1 MLHEKPLS
9 PYTLPKN
16 FFHFWKKNFKNTPK
30 VATEEINPLYQWY
43 GDVYYYERKKY
54 LIFCNELTRVSFMI
68 GPYQVDQKVHF
79 MKIFTDHLGKKLK
92 AFLPDPEQYFKKM
105 EDIGW
110 VTNPH
115 KGASAYLNYLKVDL
129 DFCKG
134 YYNAENRPMKLPEDF
149 HRMFTMRTSHK
160 TGTKD

>member
-1 MLHEKPLS
+1 M
-9 PYTLPKN
+9 
-16 FFHFWKKNFKNTPK
+16 
-30 VATEEINPLYQWY
+30 V

-79 MKIFTDHLGKKLK
+79 MKIFTDHLGKKLN

-110 VTNPH
+110 ITNPH
-115 KGASAYLNYLKVDL
+115 TGASAYLNYLKVDL
-129 DFCKG
+129 DF
-134 YYNAENRPMKLPEDF
+134 
-149 HRMFTMRTSHK
+149 
-160 TGTKD
+160 